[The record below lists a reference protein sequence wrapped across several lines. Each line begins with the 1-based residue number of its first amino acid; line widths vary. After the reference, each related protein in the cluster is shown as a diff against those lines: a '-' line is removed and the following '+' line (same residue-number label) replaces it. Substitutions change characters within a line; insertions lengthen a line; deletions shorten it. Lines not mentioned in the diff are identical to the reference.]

1 MYFYHG
7 HASALGGT
15 LVRPFQKTIEPQA
28 AVSLPITGGSG
39 VSRIDNYSFEGL
51 ISFKMA
57 QSDVGGGVEKE
68 KGDHVHSSRI
78 SVVIEGLNILN
89 MVTADRIVA
98 RLACEH
104 NTDVP
109 GTPITETEPSIIT
122 TGCHFD
128 GLKIAG
134 HAVDVVTD
142 HRIFCDFDTYGKC
155 QQVWANGNLNK
166 TTSPQNANARSGG
179 TKSVATKN
187 AGPKGTQNPKNAK
200 AAQTADSAQDTAP
213 NQPPKTDKDRLIASM
228 IGSGMDE
235 NDMKP
240 TTQSPQHLKDTY
252 QGFVDQVASKNL
264 RKTMICSF
272 VTEIKGLNGP
282 EIKACGPI
290 VVIPQFGTVY
300 LGELMITHGMRRVT
314 MLRLELGSP
323 DGGSLAVGSG
333 TGNGTGY
340 P

>member
-15 LVRPFQKTIEPQA
+15 LVRPFQKTMDPQA
-28 AVSLPITGGSG
+28 AVSLPSTGGSG

-57 QSDVGGGVEKE
+57 QADVGGGIEKE
-68 KGDHVHSSRI
+68 KGPNVHSTRI

-122 TGCHFD
+122 TGSHFD

-142 HRIFCDFDTYGKC
+142 HQTFCDFDTYAKC
-155 QQVWANGNLNK
+155 QKVWTNGNLNA
-166 TTSPQNANARSGG
+166 TASP
-179 TKSVATKN
+179 KN
-187 AGPKGTQNPKNAK
+187 AGTKNTKTAK
-200 AAQTADSAQDTAP
+200 AAQSNP
-213 NQPPKTDKDRLIASM
+213 SDKDRLIASM
-228 IGSGMDE
+228 IGNGLEKENGMKLTD
-235 NDMKP
+235 
-240 TTQSPQHLKDTY
+240 QSPQHLKDVY
-252 QGFVDQVASKNL
+252 KGFIEQKASKDL

-282 EIKACGPI
+282 EIQSCGPI

-323 DGGSLAVGSG
+323 DGGSFAVGAG

>member
-15 LVRPFQKTIEPQA
+15 LVRPFQKTMEPQA
-28 AVSLPITGGSG
+28 AVSLPSTGGSG
-39 VSRIDNYSFEGL
+39 VSRIENYSFEGL

-57 QSDVGGGVEKE
+57 QADVGGGIEKE
-68 KGDHVHSSRI
+68 KGPNVHSTRI

-104 NTDVP
+104 DTSTP

-122 TGCHFD
+122 TGSHFD

-142 HRIFCDFDTYGKC
+142 HQTFCDFDTYGKC
-155 QQVWANGNLNK
+155 QTAFAD
-166 TTSPQNANARSGG
+166 P
-179 TKSVATKN
+179 KSRKRLLDSLI
-187 AGPKGTQNPKNAK
+187 GSQLK
-200 AAQTADSAQDTAP
+200 AA
-213 NQPPKTDKDRLIASM
+213 
-228 IGSGMDE
+228 GMV
-235 NDMKP
+235 P
-240 TTQSPQHLKDTY
+240 TPQSPQHLKDVH
-252 QGFVDQVASKNL
+252 QGFVDQVASKDL

-282 EIKACGPI
+282 EIQSCGPI
-290 VVIPQFGTVY
+290 VVIPQFGTIY

-314 MLRLELGSP
+314 MLRAELGSP
-323 DGGSLAVGSG
+323 DGGSFAVGAG